1 MGQAE
6 ECGKRIRA
14 PVGALFL
21 KTEENFPL
29 LRQVEMEGDD
39 MDMSLEVER
48 QKVGAS
54 SFSIKAFINL

>member
-29 LRQVEMEGDD
+29 LRQVEMEGDVHGH
-39 MDMSLEVER
+39 EFGIRKVEGR
-48 QKVGAS
+48 GFYFLNQG
-54 SFSIKAFINL
+54 IH